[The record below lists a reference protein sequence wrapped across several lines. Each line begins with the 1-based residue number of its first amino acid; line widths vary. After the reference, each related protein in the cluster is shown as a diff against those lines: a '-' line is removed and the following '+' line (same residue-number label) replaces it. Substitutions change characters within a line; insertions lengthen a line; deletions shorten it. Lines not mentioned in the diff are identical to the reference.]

1 MWLKNCLGVGKAKV
15 IREISQCFLVCNL
28 PIYKAFLS
36 HLEHPH
42 TVVPLCQHDVTKPQK
57 HGQMCRAGNKSKES
71 TVLMTDS
78 LHVTGRAQADR
89 TDVTINSEAIYL
101 KITKTLTKTDI
112 FYLSFQTTVLYTF
125 DFFTFTG
132 RDI

>member
-1 MWLKNCLGVGKAKV
+1 
-15 IREISQCFLVCNL
+15 
-28 PIYKAFLS
+28 
-36 HLEHPH
+36 
-42 TVVPLCQHDVTKPQK
+42 
-57 HGQMCRAGNKSKES
+57 
-71 TVLMTDS
+71 MTDS